1 MHLNSVTLQNFK
13 PFYGNDTIPFS
24 DENGVTLFGAKND
37 RGKTALLEAISFC
50 LYDFDSNGG
59 PNRTEKRNYCINRKA
74 ATEDDG
80 QTFVAISLTHNGRD
94 YKIKRVLEFSEKE
107 EKSDREADNHY
118 VIVERE
124 VDEEEA
130 EELDDEQEGVFIDTN
145 DEDDIT
151 EYRAFR
157 EGILP
162 KDASHFFI
170 FDGEQIDEYAERFG
184 KQNANVREAIELVL
198 GIEELRKAETDLKN
212 HGIKYYRDKFQ
223 EAHSEAEEYREKK
236 EELEEER
243 ELLEEHE
250 DDLEQKQ
257 ENLEEKQQEK
267 SDVEERLA
275 EAGDIREKY
284 HHLIKTRVELKGAKN
299 VDKARDYLSK
309 EEINDL
315 SPSIEERLEK
325 NRGKRQKIY
334 DRFGPIAGRVAAE
347 QVGSTVAL
355 DSPGGIIEVL
365 QDTIQ
370 EIPDNCYVCD
380 QPIDDIPLP
389 EFMERLEEATLESTE
404 EAEYIDQLIGGIR
417 DITDEE
423 EYDLSHETAQ
433 FDFYTTQTEN
443 LEQNRTKRLHRIE
456 SLENTI
462 ENADFGTEEVEEI
475 QEELEEVISSI
486 GRLEAEIGSLED
498 DICDQE
504 DQISNLESKLSEMEG
519 ASEEEERYRKLV
531 EVAEQ
536 AREAFIDAKDTYVEE
551 RREVVQEKTSE
562 LFLKMTNNDR
572 YEGLSIHDDYQLRI
586 ETEDGTFTIA
596 DQDPSRGARQII
608 AYAFI
613 AGLAQ
618 FSSRDAP
625 ILVDTPIA
633 RLDGDHKE
641 NLIANLPGFVD
652 QVIVF
657 YQPNELREED
667 IELLDEEDAIVDH
680 HNIIQVDEE
689 ESEIVDHNPDHFDR
703 EVTGDQEVAADD

>member
-13 PFYGNDTIPFS
+13 PFYGNDTIYFS
-24 DENGVTLFGAKND
+24 DEDGVTLFGAKND

-50 LYDFDSNGG
+50 LYDFNSNGG

-74 ATEDDG
+74 AVEDDG
-80 QTFVAISLTHNGRD
+80 KTFVAISFTHNGRD

-107 EKSDREADNHY
+107 SKSDREADDHY

-130 EELDDEQEGVFIDTN
+130 EELDDEEEGVFIDTSH
-145 DEDDIT
+145 DDDIT
-151 EYRAFR
+151 EYREFR
-157 EGILP
+157 DGILP

-184 KQNANVREAIELVL
+184 KQDANVREAIELVL

-212 HGIKYYRDKFQ
+212 HGIKHYRKKFQ

-250 DDLEQKQ
+250 DDLEDK
-257 ENLEEKQQEK
+257 EDDLEEKQQEK

-284 HHLIKTRVELKGAKN
+284 HQLIETRVELYGAEN

-309 EEINDL
+309 EKINDL
-315 SPSIEERLEK
+315 SPSIEERIEE
-325 NRGKRQKIY
+325 NRSKRQEIY
-334 DRFGPIAGRVAAE
+334 DRFGPIAGAVAAE

-355 DSPGGIIEVL
+355 DSPGGLIEVL

-370 EIPDNCYVCD
+370 EIPDDCYVCD
-380 QPIDDIPLP
+380 QPIDDIPLSD
-389 EFMERLEEATLESTE
+389 FRERLEEATNESTE
-404 EAEYIDQLIGGIR
+404 EAEYIDQLIDGIR
-417 DITDEE
+417 EVTDEE
-423 EYDLSHETAQ
+423 EYDLGHETAQ
-433 FDFYTTQTEN
+433 FDFYTTQIEG
-443 LEQNRTKRLHRIE
+443 LEQDRTKRIRRIE

-462 ENADFGTEEVEEI
+462 ENAEFGTEEVEEI
-475 QEELEEVISSI
+475 QEELEDVIGDI
-486 GRLEAEIGSLED
+486 ERLKVEIESLKED
-498 DICDQE
+498 ISEQE
-504 DQISNLESKLSEMEG
+504 EQVRELENELSDMEG
-519 ASEEEERYRKLV
+519 ASEEEERYRKLK

-536 AREAFIDAKDTYVEE
+536 AREAFIDAKDRYVEE
-551 RREVVQEKTSE
+551 RRGVVEDKTSE
-562 LFLKMTNNDR
+562 LFMKMTNNDR
-572 YEGLSIHDDYQLRI
+572 YEGLSIHEDYQLRI
-586 ETEDGTFTIA
+586 ETEDGIFTIA

-641 NLIANLPGFVD
+641 NLIANLPSFVD

-667 IELLDEEDAIVDH
+667 IELLEDAIVDH
-680 HNIIQVDEE
+680 HDIIQVDEE
-689 ESEIVDHNPDHFDR
+689 ESEIVDHDPDHFDR
-703 EVTGDQEVAADD
+703 GVSGDQEVAADD